1 MLADK
6 HQKANNGMGMINP
19 NAAMMQAFHQQNV
32 MQQWQMQHIY
42 QMQQMAYN
50 QQQPYGGQHA
60 QSHTHHHRMPPHNK
74 QPRHTNNQYNQ
85 YNNQQH
91 YTNTAG
97 RGGGSV
103 SGYQASAASHAM
115 PQATTMAPQPQS
127 PTLPTLF
134 ANARPN
140 MPAPDASQIAKPAAG
155 IPRDA
160 IANPLP
166 SPVAVAGTTSNQPG
180 KKEGGETQ
188 SGEAPVLAS
197 TPAVVETPKIV
208 QATPPAKLV
217 PAAVP
222 AQKGPEEAAPTV
234 EKAPTIAGAV
244 KEEGKGV
251 EGSEGVEP
259 PKPDNTPKSWAQM
272 ASQPKAPQAAVAPSF
287 QPTSSGGHADN
298 GISGVAT
305 GTESTKD
312 VGRRES
318 GEGGEPRSGYRREQG
333 QGRGDGGAYGGRKDS
348 APAGADRGGGRGGK
362 GNAGG
367 RGGSGTGGGGKG
379 DGGGRGGDSSFRG
392 ARGGSAGA
400 SAGRGSGLGGK
411 AGSSRPA
418 AT

>member
-1 MLADK
+1 
-6 HQKANNGMGMINP
+6 
-19 NAAMMQAFHQQNV
+19 
-32 MQQWQMQHIY
+32 
-42 QMQQMAYN
+42 
-50 QQQPYGGQHA
+50 
-60 QSHTHHHRMPPHNK
+60 
-74 QPRHTNNQYNQ
+74 
-85 YNNQQH
+85 
-91 YTNTAG
+91 
-97 RGGGSV
+97 
-103 SGYQASAASHAM
+103 M
-115 PQATTMAPQPQS
+115 PQATPMAPQPQS
-127 PTLPTLF
+127 PTPPTLF

-140 MPAPDASQIAKPAAG
+140 MPAPDASQSAKLAAG
-155 IPRDA
+155 TPRDA
-160 IANPLP
+160 IANPLT
-166 SPVAVAGTTSNQPG
+166 SPVAVAGTTSNQLG

-188 SGEAPVLAS
+188 SGEVPVLVS

-234 EKAPTIAGAV
+234 EKAPTIAGVV

-259 PKPDNTPKSWAQM
+259 PKPDNTPKSWAQR

-287 QPTSSGGHADN
+287 QPISSGGHADN

-333 QGRGDGGAYGGRKDS
+333 QGRGDGGRKDS

-367 RGGSGTGGGGKG
+367 RGGGGTGGGVKG
-379 DGGGRGGDSSFRG
+379 DGGGRGGESSFRG
-392 ARGGSAGA
+392 ARGGPAGA

-411 AGSSRPA
+411 AVSSEGPS
-418 AT
+418 